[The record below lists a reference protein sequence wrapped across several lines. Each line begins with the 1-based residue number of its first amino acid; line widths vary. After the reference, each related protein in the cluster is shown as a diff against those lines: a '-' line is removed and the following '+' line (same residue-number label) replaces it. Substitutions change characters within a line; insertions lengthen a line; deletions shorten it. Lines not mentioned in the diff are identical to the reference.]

1 MDVPP
6 RGAGADDRDERR
18 IRDTR
23 GPRIEWRDSD
33 PVEET
38 RMNAGRVDG
47 ARESLDKGINR
58 IGWPQTPEID
68 LTSWWSNGG
77 PGLAFVAGPNEFRN
91 ERDG

>member
-1 MDVPP
+1 
-6 RGAGADDRDERR
+6 
-18 IRDTR
+18 
-23 GPRIEWRDSD
+23 
-33 PVEET
+33 
-38 RMNAGRVDG
+38 MNAGRVDG

-58 IGWPQTPEID
+58 IGRPQTPEID